1 MSIRPRG
8 LVHRILLKD
17 YIPISLSLSVDAYGM
32 DFLKRDRHSSR
43 ATASVKTALPF
54 RSGKASSSESEA
66 LTRSCDPLSPLVS
79 VGLPN

>member
-32 DFLKRDRHSSR
+32 DFLKRARH
-43 ATASVKTALPF
+43 
-54 RSGKASSSESEA
+54 
-66 LTRSCDPLSPLVS
+66 
-79 VGLPN
+79 